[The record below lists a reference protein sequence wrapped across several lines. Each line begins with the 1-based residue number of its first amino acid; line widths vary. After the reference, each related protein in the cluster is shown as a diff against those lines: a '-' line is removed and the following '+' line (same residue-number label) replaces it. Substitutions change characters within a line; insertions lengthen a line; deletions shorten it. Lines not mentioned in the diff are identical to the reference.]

1 MHWKQLDIPFE
12 NHPHCANMLYLAKHV
27 NIHPLLGYH
36 LFVHGIQTEEQLW
49 SFLYPDPS
57 QFHNPFLLNDM
68 NRAVDRILKAIQQ
81 REIIY
86 IFGDYDCDGITS
98 STILKQALEKLG
110 AHVIS
115 CLPLRED
122 GYGLTP
128 LAVDALP
135 QNVSLLITVDNGSS
149 AHPAMKRAK
158 EKGIDVIVTDHHEVL
173 GEHPSCL
180 AFVNPKRKDNTYP
193 YPHLCGAGVAL
204 KLIQALFMTLKQDW
218 IKETW
223 NYIEYA
229 TIGTIADVM
238 PLTGENRAICW
249 FGLYKMRN
257 CPNKLFQL
265 FREQLQLKYIDST
278 NIGFLIGPMLNS
290 CGRISDP
297 NIGAAILQKATPTAE
312 DVQLL
317 MNLNNKRKQL
327 TNKQFKLAAEI
338 IEQQSLE
345 KDSLLVVQGD
355 FHKGIIGILASKISS
370 HYKRPT
376 IVLTQ
381 DGVGSARSGNGSKFS
396 IIQAIQSCSELLKKF
411 GGHDAAAGLSI
422 APEESHIQQ
431 FRECMQE
438 AAQQQNTSQPT
449 SYFISEFPIYNFPN
463 HLFDDLMAL
472 EPYGNGHP
480 KPSFRSKNIFA
491 CGHSCFGKNKEHV
504 EFYFSKKRA
513 FAYSHG
519 HLFQNWNRYNRM
531 DVLYT
536 PHSYEK
542 QDFLINDLQLIQ

>member
-1 MHWKQLDIPFE
+1 MYWKQLDVPFE
-12 NHPHCANMLYLAKHV
+12 NHPSYGRMLYLAKHV
-27 NIHPLLGYH
+27 NIHPILGYH

-57 QFHNPFLLNDM
+57 QFHNPFLLNEM
-68 NRAVDRILKAIQQ
+68 KQAVERILKAIQQ
-81 REIIY
+81 KEIIFV
-86 IFGDYDCDGITS
+86 FGDYDCDGITS

-110 AHVIS
+110 AHVMTR
-115 CLPLRED
+115 LPLREE
-122 GYGLTP
+122 GYGLSP
-128 LAVDALP
+128 YAVDALP
-135 QNVSLLITVDNGSS
+135 ENVALLITVDNGSS
-149 AHPAMKRAK
+149 AHSAIQRAK

-173 GEHPSCL
+173 GEHPTCL
-180 AFVNPKRKDNTYP
+180 AFINPKRKDNTYP
-193 YPHLCGAGVAL
+193 YTNLCGAGVAL

-218 IKETW
+218 VKETW

-238 PLTGENRAICW
+238 PLTGENRVLCW
-249 FGLYKMRN
+249 YGLYKMRN
-257 CPNKLFQL
+257 CPNPLIKLFL
-265 FREQLQLKYIDST
+265 EQLQLKHIDST
-278 NIGFLIGPMLNS
+278 TIGFLIGPMLNS

-297 NIGAAILQKATPTAE
+297 NIGGAILQKVEPTTE
-312 DVQLL
+312 DIQLL

-327 TNKQFKLAAEI
+327 TNEQFQMASEI
-338 IEQQSLE
+338 IQQQSLE

-381 DGVGSARSGNGSKFS
+381 DGVGSARSGNGNKFS
-396 IIQAIQSCSELLKKF
+396 IIQAIQYGDTLLKKY

-422 APEESHIQQ
+422 EPTEQNIQL
-431 FRECMQE
+431 FRKQMQE
-438 AAQQQNTSQPT
+438 ATKQQTNAKPV
-449 SYFISEFPIYNFPN
+449 SYFISELPVYDFPN

-472 EPYGNGHP
+472 EPFGNGHA
-480 KPSFRSKNIFA
+480 KPTFRSTNIFA
-491 CGHSCFGKNKEHV
+491 CGHSCFGKNREHV
-504 EFYFSKKRA
+504 EFFFSKKRA
-513 FAYSHG
+513 YAYSRG

-531 DVLYT
+531 NVLYT

-542 QDFLINDLQLIQ
+542 QDFLINDVQLVQ

>member
-1 MHWKQLDIPFE
+1 MHWKQLDVTLE
-12 NHPHCANMLYLAKHV
+12 SHPYYANMLYLAKCASM
-27 NIHPLLGYH
+27 HPIIGYH
-36 LFVHGIQTEEQLW
+36 LFLNNIRTEEQLW

-68 NRAVDRILKAIQQ
+68 KQAVDRILKAIQQ
-81 REIIY
+81 KEIIY

-110 AHVIS
+110 AHVMTR
-115 CLPLRED
+115 LPLREE
-122 GYGLTP
+122 GYGLSP
-128 LAVDALP
+128 YAVDSLP
-135 QNVSLLITVDNGSS
+135 ENISLLITVDNGSS
-149 AHPAMKRAK
+149 AHPAMKHAK

-173 GEHPSCL
+173 GEHPNCL
-180 AFVNPKRKDNTYP
+180 AFLNPKRRDNTYP
-193 YPHLCGAGVAL
+193 YQNLCGAGVAL
-204 KLIQALFMTLKQDW
+204 KLIQALFIALKQDW

-238 PLTGENRAICW
+238 PMTGENRIICW

-257 CPNKLFQL
+257 CPNKLLQL

-297 NIGAAILQKATPTAE
+297 NLGAAILQKVEPTIE
-312 DVQLL
+312 DIQLL

-327 TNKQFKLAAEI
+327 TTEQFKLASEI

-345 KDSLLVVQGD
+345 KDSLLVVQGG
-355 FHKGIIGILASKISS
+355 FHKGIIGILASKISNY
-370 HYKRPT
+370 YKKPT

-381 DGVGSARSGNGSKFS
+381 DGIGSARSGNGSKFS
-396 IIQAIQSCSELLKKF
+396 IIQAIQSCSELLKKY
-411 GGHDAAAGLSI
+411 GGHAAAAGLSI

-431 FRECMQE
+431 FRGRIQE
-438 AAQQQNTSQPT
+438 VAKQQINSKPI
-449 SYFISEFPIYNFPN
+449 SYFLSELPIYNFPS

-472 EPYGNGHP
+472 EPFGNGHP
-480 KPSFRSKNIFA
+480 KPTFRNQNIFA
-491 CGHSCFGKNKEHV
+491 CGHSCFGKSKEHV
-504 EFYFSKKRA
+504 EFFFSKKKA
-513 FAYSHG
+513 YAYSHG

-531 DVLYT
+531 NVLYT
-536 PHSYEK
+536 PRSYEK
-542 QDFLINDLQLIQ
+542 QDFLINEIQLVQ